1 MLMQTRKER
10 SVKRERELRDQSH
23 EPTASSETSHA
34 ITSANRNRLATR
46 VKVSVVVPQGADIGG
61 IMITE
66 MASAI
71 TSVATA
77 VTGVKSLLATF
88 ETEPVGQRVSP
99 AQPLNVDI
107 ATLAVGGL
115 VVIAGAAIITL
126 GVVAARAMS
135 GASLPARIPAA

>member
-1 MLMQTRKER
+1 
-10 SVKRERELRDQSH
+10 
-23 EPTASSETSHA
+23 
-34 ITSANRNRLATR
+34 
-46 VKVSVVVPQGADIGG
+46 
-61 IMITE
+61 MITE

-88 ETEPVGQRVSP
+88 ETEPVGQRVSS

-115 VVIAGAAIITL
+115 VVMAGAAIITL